1 MSMRKE
7 TLNLVVIGPK
17 HAGKTVYLTTLVNSP
32 LVSLSD
38 PATIEVV
45 SMHWQT
51 MQRGDIPPATAGAI
65 SKLDFS
71 FHCKVDSQE
80 YNLDFTVPD
89 YDGHFAETLSRNDQ
103 NSRDINRL
111 RQIISEADG
120 FIVFMPL
127 GDEDAQTM
135 ETMRHEIGS
144 FIGILRN
151 VFDENSKIPAPLIIA
166 VNKWDKSPD
175 FKKQDEDAAALKYI
189 KSIDIYKKLYE
200 QLNNYFENVTV
211 IALSAYGHRTDSA
224 KPVPGKMEP
233 YRVTEPV
240 LLVVQNYFS
249 NLHATVERLKDNA
262 PALAELLLATRP
274 LWKRFPGEDYEGLL
288 QETLNKSYNELHEQ
302 LLKANNYKEYKQIFK
317 EAAQSRLISDFSP
330 TQHIEIDHLAEPLK
344 IMENKARNK
353 LIAIASS
360 FVFLVSAIWY
370 LIDLNLDIKKGWH
383 EVVNAETQ
391 KQTVLLSS
399 FINKYGSNSV
409 SRLLAS
415 EELAQAR
422 EQLKERVEKLQSS
435 IDERL
440 ESFNQL
446 SDSCSVAAQAKQLIG
461 ITEQLAQSISAQS
474 MRRLEAAYE
483 SSNEICKA
491 KTAIEAAQDET
502 TLKQAL
508 SLLAHKPETTE
519 VEKLKGLVDEKR
531 RQFALALAEAQEKAR
546 TEPIEEEFKGLT
558 KDNLNELKSFIS
570 SYQSDSNSFVQDLVK
585 RARDLL
591 PEAFYAGLIEK
602 IKDLTNFKGREFASL
617 KEFIAANIQD
627 IPLLPAQKENIN
639 NAMQTKFEEIDRAAI
654 NALPSKI
661 DTQKNLDDA
670 RTAADEISAAR
681 QISLDGGLFEYRMP
695 VALEKEWSR
704 KIDIINSYFD
714 VIKNG
719 INAFWTLNADDKNAV
734 DLDCENLVF
743 RDARLKME
751 FRGGPLPDQSPPE
764 GSVRCKRAPGNRGY
778 EFYFNGLVQLF
789 NGSVRLTKERFM
801 RSDLSCYAGLTI
813 TANDLIS
820 LQNGQIVTKSLSNN
834 CPGTSISFVKSSR

>member
-1 MSMRKE
+1 MSIRKE

-17 HAGKTVYLTTLVNSP
+17 HAGKTVYLTTLANSP
-32 LVSLSD
+32 QVSLSD

-51 MQRGDIPPATAGAI
+51 MQGGNIPPATAGAI

-103 NSRDINRL
+103 NSMDIARL

-127 GDEDAQTM
+127 GDEDVQTM
-135 ETMRHEIGS
+135 EAMRHEIGS
-144 FIGILRN
+144 FIGILRD

-175 FKKQDEDAAALKYI
+175 FKKQDEDAAALKYVE
-189 KSIDIYKKLYE
+189 SIEIYKKLYE
-200 QLNNYFENVTV
+200 QLNNYFEHVTV

-240 LLVVQNYFS
+240 MLVVQDYFS

-274 LWKRFPGEDYEGLL
+274 LWKRFPGQDYEGLL
-288 QETLNKSYNELHEQ
+288 QETLNKCYEELREQ
-302 LLKANNYKEYKQIFK
+302 LLKANNYKEYKHIFK
-317 EAAQSRLISDFSP
+317 EAVQSRLISDFSP
-330 TQHIEIDHLAEPLK
+330 TQQVEIDHLAEPHK
-344 IMENKARNK
+344 IMEKKARNK
-353 LIAIASS
+353 FIAIASS
-360 FVFLVSAIWY
+360 ILILVSAIWY
-370 LIDLNLDIKKGWH
+370 LIDLNLDIKKDWH
-383 EVVNAETQ
+383 EVANAETQ
-391 KQTVLLSS
+391 KQPVLLYT
-399 FINKYGSNSV
+399 FINKYGSNAV
-409 SRLLAS
+409 SRLLS
-415 EELAQAR
+415 SGELAQAR
-422 EQLKERVEKLQSS
+422 EQLKEVVEKLQSS

-446 SDSCSVAAQAKQLIG
+446 SDSCEVAAQAKQLIG

-483 SSNEICKA
+483 NSNEICKA
-491 KTAIEAAQDET
+491 RSAIEAARDET
-502 TLKQAL
+502 TLEQAL
-508 SLLAHKPETTE
+508 GLLAQKSETAE
-519 VEKLKGLVDEKR
+519 VEKIKGLADEKR

-546 TEPIEEEFKGLT
+546 IEPIEEEFTGMT

-570 SYQSDSNSFVQDLVK
+570 SYQSDSNSFVQDLIK
-585 RARDLL
+585 RARDLM
-591 PEAFYAGLIEK
+591 PEAFYAELIEK
-602 IKDLTNFKGREFASL
+602 IKELTNFKGREFASL

-627 IPLLPAQKENIN
+627 IPLLPAQKDNIS
-639 NAMQTKFEEIDRAAI
+639 NAMQTKFEEIDAAAI
-654 NALPSKI
+654 NSLPSKI
-661 DTQKNLDDA
+661 DSQKNLDDA
-670 RTAADEISAAR
+670 INAANAIIEAR

-695 VALEKEWSR
+695 ATLEQEWSR
-704 KIDIINSYFD
+704 KVDIINSYLD

-743 RDARLKME
+743 RDARLKMT
-751 FRGGPLPDQSPPE
+751 FSDRYLPDQTPPE
-764 GSVRCKRAPGNRGY
+764 GSLRCKRASGNRGY
-778 EFYFNGLVQLF
+778 EFFFRGRVQLF

-820 LQNGQIVTKSLSNN
+820 LQNGQTVTKSLSNN